1 MFGENNCIKYGKGP
15 KAIKCKEHVYISS
28 IKCKGQ
34 SLWTGSLYERK
45 LTVGHTKK
53 TFYPGNNKHALQR
66 SSEVWFYSFYNNK
79 IWTIR
84 EPKPR
89 ADEIVVKHLYF
100 AGSTR
105 YYIRGFGNMVWQ
117 CISTFQATEMFLSFH
132 LPTPLSGIYFKE
144 LI

>member
-15 KAIKCKEHVYISS
+15 KAIKCEEHVYISS
-28 IKCKGQ
+28 MKSKGQ
-34 SLWTGSLYERK
+34 SLWTGSLRRLIVE
-45 LTVGHTKK
+45 HTKK
-53 TFYPGNNKHALQR
+53 TFYPSNNKHAYQC
-66 SSEVWFYSFYNNK
+66 SSEVSFYIFYNNK

-89 ADEIVVKHLYF
+89 ADEIVVKHLHF

-117 CISTFQATEMFLSFH
+117 CISTSQATEMFLSFH
-132 LPTPLSGIYFKE
+132 LPTPLSG
-144 LI
+144 L